1 MPGPSRPSTHRRRPF
16 ATVGAVLVL
25 AALAIAA
32 LGTPAPVTA
41 ASYPIRIEAGPQT
54 GYHFGS
60 SGAVTGTRTL
70 TFRSPVN
77 TTASDR
83 RSIGTRGQH
92 ILVAGGPMAGWWL
105 RESGV
110 AFVRGYVGTTD
121 LSPTPAISL
130 EPGRY
135 EVYRFDAAGS
145 WTDASLYRIPTATTV
160 HVDQRARINGRAYLR
175 LADGPM
181 ARWWLPGTTT
191 AISRIGCTA
200 GGADHGTTGKLVTSV
215 PSATGKVAL
224 TLDMGGRLDPA
235 VSIVRFLVVER
246 QCTTFFVTGDASETA
261 VGRQVLAMVSAHP
274 ELFELGNH
282 TVHHC
287 NLRYGGGAVALCPD
301 TRPTDAFATQEL
313 EGAETI
319 VEGIAGM
326 TTKPYWRPP
335 YGSVDGHLV
344 NVAAAAGYP
353 WTVMWSVDTI
363 DWKPVKDGGPT
374 AADSIAKVR
383 ANVTPGGIVLMHLGG
398 YTTRDALPGMVA
410 ALRAKGYSPTSIT
423 GLGG

>member
-1 MPGPSRPSTHRRRPF
+1 MHQPSSHRHPST
-16 ATVGAVLVL
+16 ALASVLVL
-25 AALAIAA
+25 AALVIAA
-32 LGTPAPVTA
+32 LGSASPVAA

-54 GYHFGS
+54 GYHFS
-60 SGAVTGTRTL
+60 STGAITATKTL

-92 ILVAGGPMAGWWL
+92 VLVAGGSMSGWWL

-110 AFVRGYVGTTD
+110 AFVRGYVGTTT
-121 LSPTPAISL
+121 LTPAPAL
-130 EPGRY
+130 TLAQGRY

-145 WTDASLYRIPTATTV
+145 WTDASLYRVPAPATV
-160 HVDQRARINGRAYLR
+160 HVDQRSRINGRAYVR
-175 LADGPM
+175 LSDGPM
-181 ARWWLPGTTT
+181 AGWWLPGTTT

-200 GGADHGTTGKLVTSV
+200 GGGDHGTTGKLVRSV

-224 TLDMGGRLDPA
+224 TFDMGGRMDPA
-235 VSIVRFLVVER
+235 VSIVRFLIIER
-246 QCTTFFVTGDASETA
+246 QCTTFFVTGDASQTTQGHE
-261 VGRQVLAMVSAHP
+261 VLALIAAHP

-287 NLRYGGGAVALCPD
+287 NLRDGGGGSKLCPAARPSD
-301 TRPTDAFATQEL
+301 TFATQEL
-313 EGAETI
+313 ADAETI
-319 VEGIAGM
+319 VQGIAGV
-326 TTKPYWRPP
+326 TTRPYFRPP
-335 YGSVDGHLV
+335 YGAVDGHLV

-353 WTVMWSVDTI
+353 WTVMWSIDTI
-363 DWKPVKDGGPT
+363 DWRPLSDGGPT

-383 ANVTPGGIVLMHLGG
+383 DGITNGGIVLMHLGG

-410 ALRAKGYSPTSIT
+410 ALRANGYSPTSVT

>member
-1 MPGPSRPSTHRRRPF
+1 MPGPSRPSIHRRRPV
-16 ATVGAVLVL
+16 ALAAVLVL
-25 AALAIAA
+25 AALVIAA
-32 LGTPAPVTA
+32 LGAAAPVAA

-54 GYHFGS
+54 GYHFSS

-70 TFRSPVN
+70 TFRAPMN

-92 ILVAGGPMAGWWL
+92 ILVAGGPLAGWWL

-121 LSPTPAISL
+121 LLPAAAIAL
-130 EPGRY
+130 AQGRY

-160 HVDQRARINGRAYLR
+160 HVDQRSRINGRAYLR
-175 LADGPM
+175 LSDG
-181 ARWWLPGTTT
+181 ALAGWWLPGTTT
-191 AISRIGCTA
+191 AISKIGCTA
-200 GGADHGTTGKLVTSV
+200 GGADHGTTGKLVRSV
-215 PSATGKVAL
+215 PSAAGKVAL
-224 TLDMGGRLDPA
+224 TFDMGGRLDPA
-235 VSIVRFLVVER
+235 VSIVRFLIIER
-246 QCTTFFVTGDASETA
+246 QCTTFFVTGDASQTT
-261 VGRQVLAMVSAHP
+261 VGHEVLALVAAHP

-287 NLRYGGGAVALCPD
+287 NLRDGGGGSNVCPAA
-301 TRPTDAFATQEL
+301 RPSDAFATQEL
-313 EGAETI
+313 EGAQTI
-319 VEGIAGM
+319 VGGIASI
-326 TTKPYWRPP
+326 TAKPYFRPP
-335 YGSVDGHLV
+335 YGAVDGHLV
-344 NVAAAAGYP
+344 NAAAAAGYP
-353 WTVMWSVDTI
+353 WTVMWSIDTI
-363 DWKPVKDGGPT
+363 DWRPLSDGGPT

-383 ANVTPGGIVLMHLGG
+383 DNVTPGGIVLMHLGG

-410 ALRAKGYSPTSIT
+410 ALRAKGYAPTSVT